1 MPWGNERE
9 RHSWSRDCR
18 RLTYGKDPP
27 VCALA
32 LARAGDAHSGAPGRG
47 GWRPP
52 DLILPLPLDA
62 VLPLWALGGG
72 WGRCHSSLALS
83 VSGHTAWPRGPLGEE
98 QEGGRSGE
106 PGAGRGVGP
115 LAHPGASLCT
125 LQKQWL
131 CRGPC
136 VLGES
141 PQILHKRLGKTQG
154 PGHEREAGGGG
165 TERL

>member
-1 MPWGNERE
+1 M
-9 RHSWSRDCR
+9 
-18 RLTYGKDPP
+18 
-27 VCALA
+27 
-32 LARAGDAHSGAPGRG
+32 SGQAE
-47 GWRPP
+47 
-52 DLILPLPLDA
+52 
-62 VLPLWALGGG
+62 
-72 WGRCHSSLALS
+72 
-83 VSGHTAWPRGPLGEE
+83 WPRGPLGEE

-115 LAHPGASLCT
+115 LALPGALLHT
-125 LQKQWL
+125 LQKQWP

-141 PQILHKRLGKTQG
+141 PQILHKRLGKNQG